1 MAISLESI
9 RRGGSERTPIVIVHG
24 GPGIGKTTF
33 ASCAPNPV
41 FIRTEDGLGNLDVA
55 AFPVAESYEEVM
67 EALAALYDDH
77 PYRTVVL
84 DSTSALEPLIWAR
97 VAADAEKRSI
107 EDLGYGKGYVLALNY
122 WQEVLTA
129 LRGLAARGIMPI
141 LIAHSDI
148 VRFDSPETE
157 PYDRYQ
163 IKLHKR
169 AFQLLYEQ
177 CDVIGFANVPVI
189 VRKSD
194 ADAKKGRGIAK
205 GERLLYL
212 VEKPAFVAKNRYDM
226 PESVPLIWDEF
237 AAYLPGGTGA
247 QKEEEEPTKG
257 RKLAAAS

>member
-9 RRGGSERTPIVIVHG
+9 RRGGSDRAPIVLLHG

-33 ASCAPNPV
+33 ASCAPDGV

-55 AFPVAESYEEVM
+55 AFPVAETYDDVID
-67 EALAALYDDH
+67 ALGALYEPH
-77 PYRTVVL
+77 SYRSVVL
-84 DSTSALEPLIWAR
+84 DSTSALEPMIWAK
-97 VAADAEKRSI
+97 VAAEHEKKSI

-122 WQEVLTA
+122 WQEVMAA

-177 CDVIGFANVPVI
+177 CDVIGFANTPVM
-189 VRKSD
+189 VRKAD

-226 PESVPLIWDEF
+226 PESIPLVWDAF
-237 AAYLPGGTGA
+237 AAYLPGGSR
-247 QKEEEEPTKG
+247 QEEGEEG
-257 RKLAAAS
+257 QAEEAA

>member
-9 RRGGSERTPIVIVHG
+9 RRGGSDRAPIVLLHG

-33 ASCAPNPV
+33 ASCAPDAV

-55 AFPVAESYEEVM
+55 AFPVAETYEDVM

-84 DSTSALEPLIWAR
+84 DSTSALEPLIWAK
-97 VAADAEKRSI
+97 VAADHEKKSI
-107 EDLGYGKGYVLALNY
+107 EDLGFGKGYVLALTY
-122 WQEVLTA
+122 WQEVMSA
-129 LRGLAARGIMPI
+129 LRGLAARGVTPI

-148 VRFDSPETE
+148 VRFDSPEVE

-169 AFQLLYEQ
+169 AFQYLYEQ
-177 CDVIGFANVPVI
+177 CDVIGFANTPVM

-205 GERLLYL
+205 GERLLHL
-212 VEKPAFVAKNRYDM
+212 SEKPAYVAKNRYDM
-226 PESVPLIWDEF
+226 PESIPLLWDEF
-237 AAYLPGGTGA
+237 ATYLPGGDRPEGA
-247 QKEEEEPTKG
+247 EEEDQSE
-257 RKLAAAS
+257 AAA